1 MKRKIGT
8 YLNYSLVEGDA
19 NLLNNNEILI
29 TRDEGL
35 TILRINKNSNIKT
48 YIVTPLEIFKS
59 NKNENSNKENS

>member
-8 YLNYSLVEGDA
+8 YLNYFLVEGDA